1 MNADAPDL
9 SAVRALLDLRR
20 YAAAR
25 DAAYAGLRDSPTDP
39 GLSWC
44 VARALLGLGHPA
56 TALEV
61 LSRAVADNPQVA
73 GLHDLI
79 SRIHLDCGRAA
90 QAVAAAEEA
99 VRLDPPSAPAL
110 GQLARSVAAS
120 GRDAARARALADRAL
135 QLDPLAAAR
144 HLDHAAAHRLLAT
157 SSGRPGRADLAIAF
171 DSATRALAMAPD
183 SVDALHELARIHR
196 ASGRLPEAVAFHLR
210 ALRGHAGQGEVGEFD
225 GLLSAVGGAMAVG
238 LGVLVIVAVAPAL
251 GVGGPRPDLSRGW
264 VLWLLGAPVLV
275 ASAAVGW
282 RLWRALAPDPSG
294 HLRAWISRGR
304 SRRAAVASFVWLWL
318 AVLVA
323 PVLPGS
329 WRAQAVLVAAAPVAA
344 GWIVARV
351 FAGRNGSRRRARATS
366 R

>member
-44 VARALLGLGHPA
+44 AARALLGLGHPA

-264 VLWLLGAPVLV
+264 VLWLLGADRKSVV
-275 ASAAVGW
+275 
-282 RLWRALAPDPSG
+282 
-294 HLRAWISRGR
+294 
-304 SRRAAVASFVWLWL
+304 
-318 AVLVA
+318 
-323 PVLPGS
+323 
-329 WRAQAVLVAAAPVAA
+329 
-344 GWIVARV
+344 
-351 FAGRNGSRRRARATS
+351 
-366 R
+366 